1 MENKVNETQSNDDVE
16 KVIEDTVEELKVEDP
31 EVEGHNDD
39 HVDEINEE
47 VKKEVKKE
55 VKEEDSEMRDE
66 IAQVDILSEM
76 RMLIK
81 NEYIKTIKDM
91 INEVELAFD
100 YVKVETLNKI
110 KKYVK
115 GLEKDDKNLIMS
127 MKETNEVLS
136 KHTDKINKVLS
147 GDKIKTIDLKFM
159 SDIVLFE
166 KTLKFS
172 LFSNENK
179 NTKRVL
185 IKYLDSLNS
194 VSKFTELDSASF
206 DLNNFINSL
215 KGKVVESNSVSS
227 KNVIKRRH
235 NKQNGNNN
243 LLGNLPDMQGM
254 DEIFGSLMGNPEIMN
269 MAKDVSENIKNQNI
283 DPMQL
288 LTSLLSGKPNKK
300 VESLVN
306 NISSTI
312 ERKIESG
319 QIDKDV
325 LERQAA
331 NIMSSVSKTDLFKNI
346 IDKK

>member
-1 MENKVNETQSNDDVE
+1 MENKVNETQSKDLDVVE
-16 KVIEDTVEELKVEDP
+16 VEDPKVEDP
-31 EVEGHNDD
+31 KVEDPKD
-39 HVDEINEE
+39 LT
-47 VKKEVKKE
+47 E
-55 VKEEDSEMRDE
+55 VKEEDQENEDKIE
-66 IAQVDILSEM
+66 QVDILSEM
-76 RMLIK
+76 KSLIK

-100 YVKVETLNKI
+100 YIKVETLTKL

-127 MKETNEVLS
+127 MKETQDVLS
-136 KHTDKINKVLS
+136 KYTDKINKILS
-147 GDKIKTIDLKFM
+147 GEKIKTIDLKFM
-159 SDIVLFE
+159 SDVVLFE
-166 KTLKFS
+166 KTLNFS

-194 VSKFTELDSASF
+194 VSKFTELDSGSF
-206 DLNNFINSL
+206 DLNDFINSL
-215 KGKVVESNSVSS
+215 KSKVVESNFVSS

-235 NKQNGNNN
+235 VKQNGNNN

-254 DEIFGSLMGNPEIMN
+254 NEFFGSLMGNPEIMN

-300 VESLVN
+300 VENFVN